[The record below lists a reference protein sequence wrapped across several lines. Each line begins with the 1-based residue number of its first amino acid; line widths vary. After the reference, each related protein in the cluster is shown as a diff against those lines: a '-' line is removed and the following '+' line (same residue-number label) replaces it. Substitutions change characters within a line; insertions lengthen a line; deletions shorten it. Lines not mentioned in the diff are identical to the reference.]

1 MIRTPRASLRNQLA
15 LALLGAGL
23 LACVTAG
30 AAFVLLERLTQERRA
45 RQVMEP
51 YAQLV
56 SVGAEAAVAFGDDR
70 RAQEILDTLRAN
82 PHFLEARLDLAD
94 GRLLARYSLRSAP
107 PPAPPAGRP
116 DGIYLDGD
124 AATLVQGLR
133 DGARLVLVMDLAEL
147 NRQTR
152 DALLVLAVGVV
163 LLLALVTLGLLAAL
177 QRTILHPIT
186 ALAEAVEQVRTR
198 ADFSRRVPI
207 SGSDEVARLG
217 HSFNAMMSA
226 IQEREGDLHRLT
238 LLQRTILDNVAHG
251 IISAAPD
258 GTITTFN
265 HAAERLLGYTAEEMV
280 GKQTPACW
288 HDPEEIARH
297 AVRLSEELGEV
308 IQPGFE
314 VFAARPRR
322 KLREEGEWVFIR
334 KDGTRVPVLLS
345 VSALRGEGG
354 EVTGFVGLTYDL
366 TERKRAERERF
377 AHLRLAEGLD
387 RVNRAILGA
396 NDFERT
402 LSDVLEVVLSLF
414 GCDRAFLV
422 YPCDPAAPSYRVP
435 MERTAPGYP
444 GALAK
449 DAEVPVDAEAARVF
463 KALLASE
470 LPVAFGPGA
479 EFPLPPDLTRQFG
492 VQSQLAMAVFPKPDK
507 PYLFGVHQ
515 CSFPRRWTDEE
526 ARTLQEI
533 GRRLADALTTLLA
546 QRHLRESETKYR
558 RIVDTANEGIWAV
571 GADLVTTF
579 VNARMA
585 EMLGCAP
592 DEMLGRPAADF
603 LFAEDAG
610 DREQRWAALRSA
622 HAAHYECRLRRKD
635 GQALWTHGSATPVFD
650 EQDRFEGAFAMYTDL
665 TARKRAEEALRV
677 LNHELEQRVTDR
689 TAELGAANKELEA
702 FAYSVSHD
710 LRAPLRH
717 ISGFVALL
725 KGRMAG
731 VSDEDARRYLSL
743 ISQASDRMGQLIDDL
758 LSFSRMGRAEIS
770 RGRVALGALA
780 QEAIAELAPEAA
792 GRDVRW
798 RVEELPQVAGDRAML
813 GAVFTNL
820 IANALKFTRPRNP
833 AEITVGW
840 RAGKAGETVV
850 FVRDNG
856 VGFDPAYAGKL
867 FGVFQRLHRAE
878 DFEGTGIGLANVRRI
893 VARHGGRT
901 WAEGAVDR
909 GATFYFSLPADPTGA
924 AT

>member
-1 MIRTPRASLRNQLA
+1 MSRTPRTSLRNQLA
-15 LALLGAGL
+15 LALSGAAL
-23 LACVTAG
+23 LACAAAG

-56 SVGAEAAVAFGDDR
+56 SVGAEAAVAFGDGP

-94 GRLLARYSLRSAP
+94 GRLLARYSLRSTRSLP
-107 PPAPPAGRP
+107 PPGRP
-116 DGIYLDGD
+116 DGVYLDGD

-133 DGARLVLVMDLAEL
+133 DGARLTLVMNLAEL

-152 DALLVLAVGVV
+152 DVLLVLAVGVA

-177 QRTILHPIT
+177 QQSILRPIT
-186 ALAEAVEQVRTR
+186 ALAETVEQVRTR

-207 SGSDEVARLG
+207 AGTDEVARLG
-217 HSFNAMMSA
+217 QSFNAMMQA
-226 IQEREGDLHRLT
+226 IEERENDLHRLT

-258 GTITTFN
+258 GTITSFN
-265 HAAERLLGYTAEEMV
+265 HAAERLLGYSAEEVV

-288 HDPEEIARH
+288 HDPEEIAQH
-297 AVRLSEELGEV
+297 AARLSEELGEA
-308 IQPGFE
+308 IPPGFE

-322 KLREEGEWVFIR
+322 KLPEEGEWAFIR
-334 KDGTRVPVLLS
+334 KDGTRVPVLVS
-345 VSALRGEGG
+345 VSALRGQGG
-354 EVTGFVGLTYDL
+354 EVSGFVGLTYDL
-366 TERKRAERERF
+366 TERKRAERERL
-377 AHLRLAEGLD
+377 AHLRLAEGMD
-387 RVNRAILGA
+387 RVNRAILRA

-422 YPCDPAAPSYRVP
+422 YPCDPAAASYRVP
-435 MERTAPGYP
+435 MERTVPGYP
-444 GALAK
+444 GALARDVEVPL
-449 DAEVPVDAEAARVF
+449 DAEGARVF
-463 KALLASE
+463 KTLLDSE

-526 ARTLQEI
+526 ARTMQEI

-571 GADLVTTF
+571 GADSVTTF

-592 DEMLGRPAADF
+592 DQMLGRPATDF
-603 LFAEDAG
+603 LFAEDA
-610 DREQRWAALRSA
+610 DDHRQRWTALRSA
-622 HAAHYECRLRRKD
+622 SAARYECRLRRRD
-635 GQALWTHGSATPVFD
+635 GEALWAHGSATPVFD
-650 EQDRFEGAFAMYTDL
+650 EKNNFAGAFAMYTDL
-665 TARKRAEEALRV
+665 TARRRAEEALRV

-689 TAELGAANKELEA
+689 TSELGAANRELEA

-717 ISGFVALL
+717 INGFVALL
-725 KGRMAG
+725 EGRMAG
-731 VSDEDARRYLSL
+731 VSDQDARRYLTV
-743 ISQASDRMGQLIDDL
+743 ISQAAERMGQLIDDL

-770 RGRVALGALA
+770 RSRVELGALA

-798 RVEELPQVAGDRAML
+798 QLEELPQVAGDRAML
-813 GAVFTNL
+813 RVVFTNL
-820 IANALKFTRPRNP
+820 IANALKFTRPRRP

-840 RAGKAGETVV
+840 RPGKAGETVV

-867 FGVFQRLHRAE
+867 FAVFQRLHRAE

-893 VARHGGRT
+893 IARHGGRT
-901 WAEGAVDR
+901 WAEGAVDV
-909 GATFYFSLPADPTGA
+909 GATFYFSLPADAAGA